1 MGAHETPTRPGGAA
15 RSRTV
20 DDPSGPLIWQRTDTV
35 GTELVFPDADGHTA
49 AGTAVI
55 GGTGPH
61 SVHWLAALDDASD
74 VRALTVTCES
84 SQSRRTLTMTREVDG
99 ALVFRAGDDE
109 EPVRLEGIDVVRITD
124 SPMFLTWSIRRLGL
138 TPEAGRVS
146 ATTARILL
154 PSLTVATGTSTYQL
168 VSDQR
173 LRVGGDE
180 ASIVMDLD
188 AAGIV
193 TNRPGRLRRT

>member
-1 MGAHETPTRPGGAA
+1 MGAHETPTRPTGAT
-15 RSRTV
+15 RSRTPH
-20 DDPSGPLIWQRTDTV
+20 DPASPLIWQRTDTV
-35 GTELVFPDADGHTA
+35 GTELVFPDADGRTA

-61 SVHWLAALDDASD
+61 SVHWLAALDDASG

-84 SQSRRTLTMTREVDG
+84 SQSRRTLSMTREEDG
-99 ALVFRAGDDE
+99 ALVFRSGDDE

-124 SPMFLTWSIRRLGL
+124 SPMFMTWALRRLGL

-146 ATTARILL
+146 ATTARVLL
-154 PSLTVATGTSTYQL
+154 PSLTVATGTSTYHL

-180 ASIVMDLD
+180 ASTVLDLD
-188 AAGIV
+188 GDGIV
-193 TNRPGRLRRT
+193 TYRPGRLKLA